1 MNAPLRSAVPRLLLA
16 TVFIAAV
23 ALGVRLPAQT
33 QSPEQVLAAME
44 KCREQ
49 VISQLSFSDKMKMKA
64 AMGAIANDPEFI
76 AANNAVTNAST
87 PQAQVQA
94 KRALAKVKLDLIE
107 KQDPSL
113 KPIVERIRA
122 AQASVLK

>member
-1 MNAPLRSAVPRLLLA
+1 MA
-16 TVFIAAV
+16 TVAM
-23 ALGVRLPAQT
+23 GVRLHAQT

-64 AMGAIANDPEFI
+64 AMGAIANDSEFI

-113 KPIVERIRA
+113 KPIVEKIRA

>member
-1 MNAPLRSAVPRLLLA
+1 MAAMAVGSLLH
-16 TVFIAAV
+16 
-23 ALGVRLPAQT
+23 AQT

-49 VISQLSFSDKMKMKA
+49 VISQLSFSNKMKMKA
-64 AMGAIANDPEFI
+64 AMGFIANNPEFI

-113 KPIVERIRA
+113 KPIVEKIRV

>member
-1 MNAPLRSAVPRLLLA
+1 M
-16 TVFIAAV
+16 AAM
-23 ALGVRLPAQT
+23 AFGSRIHAQT
-33 QSPEQVLAAME
+33 QSPEPVLASME

-94 KRALAKVKLDLIE
+94 KRALAKLKLDLIE

-113 KPIVERIRA
+113 KPIVEKIRA

>member
-1 MNAPLRSAVPRLLLA
+1 MATMAFGSLLH
-16 TVFIAAV
+16 
-23 ALGVRLPAQT
+23 AQT

-49 VISQLSFSDKMKMKA
+49 VISQLSFYDKMKMKA
-64 AMGAIANDPEFI
+64 AMGAIANNPEFI
-76 AANNAVTNAST
+76 AANNAVTNAPT
-87 PQAQVQA
+87 PQAQVDA
-94 KRALAKVKLDLIE
+94 RKSLAKVKLDLIE

-113 KPIVERIRA
+113 KPIVEKIRV

>member
-1 MNAPLRSAVPRLLLA
+1 MNIPIRSAIPRLLLA
-16 TVFIAAV
+16 SACMAAMAV
-23 ALGVRLPAQT
+23 GSLLHAQT

-49 VISQLSFSDKMKMKA
+49 VISQLSFSNKMKMKA
-64 AMGAIANDPEFI
+64 AMGSIANNPEFI

-113 KPIVERIRA
+113 KPIVEKIRV

>member
-1 MNAPLRSAVPRLLLA
+1 MNALIRPTVARLLLA
-16 TVFIAAV
+16 SVFMSTV
-23 ALGVRLPAQT
+23 ALGVRLHAQT

-64 AMGAIANDPEFI
+64 AMGVIANDPEFI
-76 AANNAVTNAST
+76 AANNAVTTAST

-94 KRALAKVKLDLIE
+94 KRALAKLKLDLIE

-113 KPIVERIRA
+113 KPIVEKIRA

>member
-1 MNAPLRSAVPRLLLA
+1 MNALIRPTVARLLLA
-16 TVFIAAV
+16 SVVMATV
-23 ALGVRLPAQT
+23 ALGVRLHAQT

-113 KPIVERIRA
+113 KPIVEKIRA

>member
-1 MNAPLRSAVPRLLLA
+1 MNALIRPTVARLLLA
-16 TVFIAAV
+16 SVVMATV
-23 ALGVRLPAQT
+23 ALGVRLHAQT

-113 KPIVERIRA
+113 KPIVEKIRV

>member
-1 MNAPLRSAVPRLLLA
+1 MNAPLRSVVPRLLLA

-49 VISQLSFSDKMKMKA
+49 VISRLSFSDKMKMKA
-64 AMGAIANDPEFI
+64 AMGAIANNPELI
-76 AANNAVTNAST
+76 AANNAVTNAPT
-87 PQAQVQA
+87 PQAQVDA
-94 KRALAKVKLDLIE
+94 RKSLAKMKLDLIE

-113 KPIVERIRA
+113 KPIVEKIRA

>member
-1 MNAPLRSAVPRLLLA
+1 MA
-16 TVFIAAV
+16 TV
-23 ALGVRLPAQT
+23 ALGVRLHAQT

-49 VISQLSFSDKMKMKA
+49 IISQLSFSDKMKMKA

-113 KPIVERIRA
+113 KPIVEKIRA